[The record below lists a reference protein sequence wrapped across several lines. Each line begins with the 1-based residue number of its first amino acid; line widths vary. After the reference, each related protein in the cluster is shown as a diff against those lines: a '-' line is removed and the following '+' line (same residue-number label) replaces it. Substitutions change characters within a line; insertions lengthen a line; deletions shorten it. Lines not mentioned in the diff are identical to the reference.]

1 MGEFLHAA
9 ISFPT
14 VLFTG
19 ALVVVLCFWLLAAF
33 GAADTDAFDGDSG
46 TGIGAAGLGG
56 VPVTV
61 AVSLLTVFAWF
72 TSLVGTV
79 LLDRWGVTGAAAT
92 AAAFGVLVFAV
103 LASWRLTRL
112 FLKPLSSLFPDE
124 PPPSRLDFVG
134 CTCTIRT
141 SRVDD
146 GFGQAEVAADDGSTA
161 VVQVRQT
168 AEDLAAHPPDAL
180 TFGST
185 ALLYAYDDAGEF
197 FWAAPHPTFGELLD
211 PRDTTA

>member
-1 MGEFLHAA
+1 MGEFLNAA
-9 ISFPT
+9 IAFPT

-19 ALVVVLCFWLLAAF
+19 ALVVVLGFWLLAVF
-33 GAADTDAFDGDSG
+33 GAADTDAFDTEAGF
-46 TGIGAAGLGG
+46 GAAGLGG

-61 AVSLLTVFAWF
+61 VVSLLTLFAWF

-79 LLDRWGVTGAAAT
+79 LLDRWGASGAVAT

-103 LASWRLTRL
+103 LVSWRLTRL
-112 FLKPLSSLFPDE
+112 FLRPLRSLFPDE
-124 PPPSRLDFVG
+124 PAPSRLDFVG
-134 CTCTIRT
+134 RSCTVRT

-168 AEDLAAHPPDAL
+168 AEDLAAHPTHAL

-185 ALLYAYDDAGEF
+185 ALLYAYDEAGEF
-197 FWAAPHPTFGELLD
+197 FWAAPHPSYEGLLD
-211 PRDTTA
+211 PGDTAA

>member
-1 MGEFLHAA
+1 MSDFLHVALT
-9 ISFPT
+9 FPT

-19 ALVVVLCFWLLAAF
+19 ALVVVLGFWLLAAF
-33 GAADTDAFDGDSG
+33 GAAEADSFGADAGF
-46 TGIGAAGLGG
+46 GAVGLGG

-61 AVSLLTVFAWF
+61 TVSLLTLFSWF
-72 TSLVGTV
+72 TSLVGSV
-79 LLDRWGVTGAAAT
+79 LLDRWGVSGALATGAAC
-92 AAAFGVLVFAV
+92 GVLIIAV
-103 LASWRLTRL
+103 LVSWRLTRL
-112 FLKPLSSLFPDE
+112 LSRPLRALFAHE
-124 PPPSRLDFVG
+124 PLPSRLDFVG
-134 CTCTIRT
+134 RACTIRT

-168 AEDLAAHPPDAL
+168 ARDLAAHPANAL

-185 ALLYAYDDAGEF
+185 ALLYAYDEAGEF
-197 FWAAPHPTFGELLD
+197 FWAAPHPTYDGLPE